1 MFIRRIV
8 MATLCVL
15 AVGITAV
22 PGGSWSAVA
31 IGAVPIERVAI
42 RLAGD
47 VDTFDPHRTRST
59 IGYQFALSMYD
70 RLLSIDANG
79 RVIPYLATK
88 WQVTPNSVTL
98 SLRAD
103 ATCSDGTK
111 VTPAVV
117 AASLRRLGAP
127 ETRAPYAARTFGTGG
142 YQAAG
147 DDGAGTVTVTLNRP
161 FSDLLLGLA
170 MPWASIVCPA
180 GLADPNALATK
191 SFGSGPYVL
200 ARSVR
205 ASGYTLEART
215 NYTWGPRGAEAVLPK
230 TLHYRVVG
238 NTTTAANL
246 LLAGG
251 VDIAGISGRDLER
264 VAANRSLFRTEALSF
279 GSDYLLFNQAEGR
292 PGADR
297 MLRTAMAMAIDREG
311 YNKAAYAGQARAITN
326 YITSKVDCFNRATA
340 DLVPRS
346 DPNEAR
352 AMLQRAGWTAAADG
366 RLLKDGKPIAVK
378 VVGYT
383 AQNAGPEFLFESLRR
398 IGVAATLHV
407 YEFGALVGVYF
418 GSGDWDVTPFPFGPP
433 MPSPNTISPFAA
445 GPVPP
450 QGTNLAHIRNDEFNA
465 AAESGRNTTG
475 PGRCVHW
482 IEAQRALLKNV
493 DIVPLVARVTVVFG
507 RGVEFR
513 MFAEGVIDPFSI
525 RKKM

>member
-1 MFIRRIV
+1 
-8 MATLCVL
+8 
-15 AVGITAV
+15 
-22 PGGSWSAVA
+22 
-31 IGAVPIERVAI
+31 VAI

-59 IGYQFALSMYD
+59 IGYQFALSLYD
-70 RLLSIDANG
+70 RLLSVDANG
-79 RVIPYLATK
+79 KVIPFLATR
-88 WQVTPNSVTL
+88 WQVTPNSITL
-98 SLRAD
+98 NLRTD

-111 VTPAVV
+111 VTPSVV

-127 ETRAPYAARTFGTGG
+127 DTRAPYAARTFGTSG
-142 YQAAG
+142 YQVTADDAA
-147 DDGAGTVTVTLNRP
+147 ATVTVTLNRP
-161 FSDLLLGLA
+161 FSDMLLGLA

-180 GLADPNALATK
+180 GLQDVNALASK

-205 ASGYTLEART
+205 ASGYTLEARQG
-215 NYTWGPRGAEAVLPK
+215 YAWGPRGAETVLPK
-230 TLHYRVVG
+230 SLHYRVVG

-251 VDIAGISGRDLER
+251 VDIAGISGRDLDR
-264 VAANRSLFRTEALSF
+264 VAANKALFRNEALSF

-297 MLRTAMAMAIDREG
+297 MVRTAMAMAIDREG

-340 DLVPRS
+340 DLVPRH

-383 AQNAGPEFLFESLRR
+383 AQNAGPEFLFESLRK
-398 IGVAATLHV
+398 IGIAATLHM
-407 YEFGALVGVYF
+407 YEFGALTGVYF
-418 GSGDWDVTPFPFGPP
+418 ASGDWDVTPFPFGPP

-465 AAESGRNTTG
+465 AAEAGRNTTG

-493 DIVPLVARVTVVFG
+493 DIVPLVARVTIVFG
-507 RGVEFR
+507 KGVEFR
-513 MFAEGVIDPFSI
+513 MFSEGVVDPFSI
-525 RKKM
+525 RRKM